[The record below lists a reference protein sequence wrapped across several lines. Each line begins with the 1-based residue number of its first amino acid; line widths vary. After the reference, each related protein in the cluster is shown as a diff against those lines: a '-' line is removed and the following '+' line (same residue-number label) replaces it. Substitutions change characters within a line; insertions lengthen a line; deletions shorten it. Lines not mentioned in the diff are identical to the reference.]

1 MSTSPQSGHVTTSVP
16 KPPRLGQGDP
26 RREYVAGG
34 SLYWTQDF
42 YRSLPFYIDDLTQDF
57 GDDIYERMLLDPQV
71 AKCINHLK
79 LAALAQGIHL
89 APAVDEEDP
98 RYELAQEITD
108 FCRRN
113 LAGLEIPFDPA
124 KTPVPLYW
132 QLWDLMDAIA
142 LGNKIAEQVYHVPQR
157 GPDAG
162 KLCLKALKVKPRRA
176 VALVVDSFLNVIG
189 ILGLIPGQGATT
201 LCLTSIADPE
211 QVPNLLPRTKF
222 AIFSFRPKDGDP
234 RGTTLLR
241 PAYNPWWLKQQT
253 YPEFLKYLAQFGTPS
268 VWGETASDAQE
279 SVATNPE
286 TGEVLYDELGNP
298 VYQRPEEAMLA
309 GLIGFRNGSAMAVR
323 KGAAIH
329 VVEAQG
335 NGEAFHK
342 AFSFFNR
349 EIATAVLGQTL
360 ATEEAEHQARAS
372 SDTHQD
378 TLDMHVGH
386 VKGATA
392 TVIRADVLVP
402 LVEYNYGPEALD
414 LVPKVLLER
423 TEPQDFAPN
432 ATAVAGL
439 EKSGYLHP
447 SQYRELDA
455 KLGLPPRSDEAI
467 EEALE
472 ARKRAAAA
480 PSPRNPNPNTE
491 EDEEPSPNPPPTPP
505 GKGKP

>member
-1 MSTSPQSGHVTTSVP
+1 MPTPTRSVP
-16 KPPRLGQGDP
+16 PDAAPVRNMSGPGQRDP

-34 SLYWTQDF
+34 SLYWTQDV
-42 YRSLPFYIDDLTQDF
+42 YRSLPFYIDDLTADF
-57 GDDIYERMLLDPQV
+57 GDDLYERMLLDPQV

-98 RYELAQEITD
+98 RYELAAEITG

-113 LAGLEIPFDPA
+113 LAGLEIAFDPA
-124 KTPVPLYW
+124 RTAVPLYW
-132 QLWDLMDAIA
+132 QLWDLLDAIA
-142 LGNKIAEQVYHVPQR
+142 LGNKIAEQVYYTPQR

-176 VALVVDSFLNVIG
+176 VALVVDAFLNVIG
-189 ILGLIPGQGATT
+189 VLGLIPGQGATA
-201 LCLTSIADPE
+201 LTMTVLGEPDY
-211 QVPNLLPRTKF
+211 VPNLLPRSKF
-222 AIFSFRPKDGDP
+222 AVFSFRPKDGDP
-234 RGTTLLR
+234 RGTSLLR

-253 YPEFLKYLAQFGTPS
+253 YPEFLKYLATFGTPS
-268 VWGETASDAQE
+268 VWGETAPDAQE
-279 SVATNPE
+279 SVATDAE

-298 VYQRPEEAMLA
+298 RYVRPEEAMLA

-323 KGAAIH
+323 HGSTIH

-335 NGEAFHK
+335 NGEAFLN
-342 AFSFFNR
+342 AFALYNR
-349 EIATAVLGQTL
+349 EISTGVLNQTL
-360 ATEEAEHQARAS
+360 ATEEAQHQARAS
-372 SDTHQD
+372 SETHQD
-378 TLDMHVGH
+378 VLDMMVGH

-392 TVIRADVLVP
+392 TVIRADVLLH
-402 LVEYNYGPEALD
+402 LVEYNFGPDALE
-414 LVPKVLLER
+414 LVPKVMLEK

-455 KLGLPPRSDEAI
+455 KLGLPARSDEAI

-480 PSPRNPNPNTE
+480 PPLPQNPIPGDDE
-491 EDEEPSPNPPPTPP
+491 EDPKPPSPPP